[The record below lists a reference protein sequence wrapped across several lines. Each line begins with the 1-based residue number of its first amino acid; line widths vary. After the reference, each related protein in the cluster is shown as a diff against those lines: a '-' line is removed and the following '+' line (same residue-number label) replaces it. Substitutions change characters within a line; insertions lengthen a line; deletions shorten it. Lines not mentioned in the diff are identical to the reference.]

1 MMAQRQVILFG
12 ATGETGK
19 HILDALVEDDLFVRA
34 THPHCQRSRTNAV

>member
-19 HILDALVEDDLFVRA
+19 HILDALVKDDSFVRA
-34 THPHCQRSRTNAV
+34 THPPCQRSPVNAA